1 MAIASVPERPRV
13 SARFSIKVA
22 ALIPGL
28 ILLLLIVLAIFA
40 PLIAPY
46 SPNAND
52 LSASYQLPS
61 GTHLLG
67 TDELGRDLLSRLMYG
82 GRISLTGVAE
92 ALAVYLVLGLIFG
105 IIAGYLG
112 GVIEAIVVW
121 IADLSFALPQ
131 IIVILA
137 VLAVFSNNTAAAM
150 LALGLLGAPGLAVF
164 VRGATKSVRQELYI
178 SAARV
183 SGLRTAQILFRHV
196 LPRIAGP
203 IIVQVTLFA
212 GIGLLFQ
219 TGMDFLGLGTQPPTA
234 SWGAMV
240 AEGSTYLGQ
249 DIWMVM
255 PAGLVIVIVI
265 VSFALLGDAIQ
276 DRRSDSQSG
285 ASRSLTQSHPVAAD
299 SPAVEATS
307 IVSSSTSVLEVRHL
321 SASTLVG
328 AIPIVQD
335 VSFSLEPGQC
345 LGIVGESGCGKTM
358 TALAVIGL
366 LPEGVVSTGGEV
378 RFRGRDLLDPSGTG
392 YRNVRGSG
400 IGMISQEPIASL
412 DPSFT
417 VGSHIA
423 EVVRR
428 HSGVSRGA
436 SRERTIDLLRQVRL
450 PDPEAVARKYP
461 HELSGGMAQRVLI
474 AAALAGEPDIL
485 IADEPTTALD
495 VTVQAEILQ
504 LLRELRAETGVAMI
518 LVSHDWGVIADSCDA
533 AIVMYAGQVVE
544 EAPIE
549 AVFAAPRHP
558 YSYAL
563 MESNPHLALPGEP
576 LPSLPGSVPNI
587 GSWPMGC
594 HFADRCPFAT
604 AACSAQPI
612 PLSIVGEDHI
622 ARCIHTDQ
630 VPVPEEAVA

>member
-1 MAIASVPERPRV
+1 MAIASVPERPKAT
-13 SARFSIKVA
+13 ARLSIKPA

-28 ILLLLIVLAIFA
+28 VLLLLIVLATLA
-40 PLIAPY
+40 PLIAPF

-52 LSASYQLPS
+52 LAAGYQLPS
-61 GTHLLG
+61 ATHLLG

-105 IIAGYLG
+105 IIAGYVG
-112 GVIEAIVVW
+112 GAIEAIVVW

-137 VLAVFSNNTAAAM
+137 LLAVFSNNTAAAM
-150 LALGLLGAPGLAVF
+150 LALGILGAPGLAVF
-164 VRGATKSVRQELYI
+164 VRGATKTVRHELYI

-183 SGLRTAQILFRHV
+183 SGLRTAQILFRHI

-212 GIGLLFQ
+212 GIALLFQ

-276 DRRSDSQSG
+276 DRRSDAQSG
-285 ASRSLTQSHPVAAD
+285 ASRSLPQSHSVAAG
-299 SPAVEATS
+299 SAAAEATTM
-307 IVSSSTSVLEVRHL
+307 VSSPTSVLEVRHL
-321 SASTLVG
+321 SASTSVG

-378 RFRGRDLLDPSGTG
+378 RFQGKDLLDPAGTG

-428 HSGVSRGA
+428 HSGISRRA
-436 SRERTIDLLRQVRL
+436 ARERTMELLRQVRL

-504 LLRELRAETGVAMI
+504 LLRELREETGVAMI

-576 LPSLPGSVPNI
+576 LPSLPGSVPNV
-587 GSWPMGC
+587 GSWPIGC

-604 AACSAQPI
+604 VACSAQPI

-622 ARCIHTDQ
+622 ARCIHTDK
-630 VPVPEEAVA
+630 VPIPEEAVA